1 MEEIQALLLDQ
12 INSLDDDL
20 KNQFIL
26 IAKKKWS
33 EIERAKSKKKQER
46 LTRNLVSFYQE
57 FGIQIKV
64 AD

>member
-33 EIERAKSKKKQER
+33 EIEPC
-46 LTRNLVSFYQE
+46 
-57 FGIQIKV
+57 
-64 AD
+64 

>member
-1 MEEIQALLLDQ
+1 MEEIQSRILDQ

-20 KNQFIL
+20 KNQFVL
-26 IAKKKWS
+26 IAQKKWS
-33 EIERAKSKKKQER
+33 EIEHAKSKKKQER

>member
-1 MEEIQALLLDQ
+1 MEEIQSRILDQ

-20 KNQFIL
+20 KNQFVL
-26 IAKKKWS
+26 IAQKKWS